1 MFSEKNYRGNPIAE
15 KLAKMQVKVDHQ
27 KAMEQ
32 PLDKAPAANQ
42 GSTSQQETEEE
53 KK

>member
-1 MFSEKNYRGNPIAE
+1 MLSEKNYRGNPIAE
-15 KLAKMQVKVDHQ
+15 ELAKMQVKVDHQ

-32 PLDKAPAANQ
+32 PLEKASAANQ
-42 GSTSQQETEEE
+42 DATAQQEKEEE